1 MGLIWWILP
10 ALGGVIGLMLTF
22 AGLGR
27 LFKLRLAA
35 GGLRFLFGVGFLG
48 AAGIGT
54 FAGLNL
60 QTYKRLTYER
70 PVAQVTFDAVS
81 GEADAYRVEI
91 KLAEGGSVT
100 CFDAEE
106 GIEEDCIL
114 RGDEFAMGARVIT
127 FEPMANMLGY
137 DSVYKLDYIEGR
149 ESRRYNTATV
159 SEATT
164 NGLALSKN
172 PGLDV
177 YALAREQGTQI
188 GVKGTHFGS
197 AFYAPMG
204 DGLSYDVKMTQDA
217 LVPEPGNVATRQ
229 AMEDRE

>member
-70 PVAQVTFDAVS
+70 PVAQISFDQIS
-81 GEADAYRVEI
+81 GEENAFRVEVN
-91 KLAEGGSVT
+91 LAEGDKVT
-100 CFDAEE
+100 CFVPD
-106 GIEEDCIL
+106 GTEEDCIL
-114 RGDEFAMGARVIT
+114 RGDEFSMGARVIT
-127 FEPMANMLGY
+127 FKPMANR
-137 DSVYKLDYIEGR
+137 S
-149 ESRRYNTATV
+149 NV
-159 SEATT
+159 S
-164 NGLALSKN
+164 
-172 PGLDV
+172 
-177 YALAREQGTQI
+177 
-188 GVKGTHFGS
+188 
-197 AFYAPMG
+197 
-204 DGLSYDVKMTQDA
+204 
-217 LVPEPGNVATRQ
+217 
-229 AMEDRE
+229 